1 MGPELSR
8 DLHVEHSP
16 LHQFEHQLKLIV
28 DFGLFFFSFANAGV
42 ALADIGPLTWLIL
55 GSLVVGK
62 TLGITLFGWLGMRI
76 GFPLPDRMGMAE
88 LVMAGYVA
96 ALGLTVALFVAGAAF
111 VDPKLL
117 GEAKM
122 GCLFSGF
129 VGLTAV
135 SLGRALGVSRHGE
148 RSAAQQARRG
158 AAPAAD

>member
-1 MGPELSR
+1 M
-8 DLHVEHSP
+8 
-16 LHQFEHQLKLIV
+16 
-28 DFGLFFFSFANAGV
+28 
-42 ALADIGPLTWLIL
+42 GPLTWLIL

-62 TLGITLFGWLGMRI
+62 TLGITFFGWLGTRI

-122 GCLFSGF
+122 GALFSGF

-135 SLGRALGVSRHGE
+135 GIGRALGVT
-148 RSAAQQARRG
+148 RRG
-158 AAPAAD
+158 EHERAQAERRAAAPAAD